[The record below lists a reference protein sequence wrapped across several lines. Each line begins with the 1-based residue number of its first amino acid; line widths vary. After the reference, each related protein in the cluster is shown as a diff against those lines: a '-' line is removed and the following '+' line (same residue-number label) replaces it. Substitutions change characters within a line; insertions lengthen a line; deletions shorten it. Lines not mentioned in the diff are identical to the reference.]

1 MRTKTAVRLTGLA
14 ARLRERGLASPSG
27 RILRDRAVDGVIP
40 AHQVNY
46 IWHYYEEDEDAI
58 IAALRLSATN
68 PAVKEAT

>member
-1 MRTKTAVRLTGLA
+1 MGAKTA
-14 ARLRERGLASPSG
+14 ARLSGLPARLRKRGFASPSG

-58 IAALRLSATN
+58 IAALRLSPMN
-68 PAVKEAT
+68 PAVNEAS